1 MTMHQLPRF
10 VLVYRKTRLV
20 ELVERFNTVQ
30 QTRFYLEQ
38 SGADFEDYQR
48 EDEHYRKELEVTRST
63 LDPIGRLQL
72 LERSLLPSYRF
83 NSDDIVVVIGQDGLV
98 ANTLKYLKGN
108 PVIALNPDTQRWD
121 GVLLPFVPKDLSFVL
136 HDVLASR
143 RSTKS
148 ITLAEAETND
158 GQTMLAVNDL
168 FIGPKSHTSARYT
181 LSYRDQSEVQ
191 SSSGLIVS
199 TGLGSTGWFQSILAM
214 AKGISGVSASPYE
227 RCGFA
232 WDAPMLQF
240 SVREPFP
247 SKQTETTLV
256 TGAIGAEDRFT
267 IESHMPENGVIF
279 SDGVESDFMGFNS
292 GTKVNIRISDIK
304 GKLVI

>member
-1 MTMHQLPRF
+1 MTMDQLPRF
-10 VLVYRKTRLV
+10 VLVYRKTRLA

-30 QTRFYLEQ
+30 QTRFYLQQ
-38 SGADFEDYQR
+38 SGADFEDYQQ
-48 EDEHYRKELEVTRST
+48 EDAHYREELESTRST
-63 LDPIGRLQL
+63 LDPMGRLQV

-121 GVLLPFVPKDLSFVL
+121 GVLLPFVPRDLPFVL
-136 HDVLASR
+136 HDVLANR
-143 RSTKS
+143 RATKS

-181 LSYRDQSEVQ
+181 LSYRGQSEVQ

-247 SKQTETTLV
+247 SKQTDATLV
-256 TGAIGAEDRFT
+256 TGAIDTGDRFT

-279 SDGVESDFMGFNS
+279 SDGVESDFLGFNS
-292 GTKVNIRISDIK
+292 GATVNIRISDTK